1 MLDAELLRILCC
13 PETHQALQPAEPAL
27 IERLNRQITA
37 GAAKNRGG
45 QQVPEQI
52 EAGLVRADGR
62 FLYPIRHDLPLMLV
76 AEAILLAD

>member
-45 QQVPEQI
+45 RQVEERI
-52 EAGLVRADGR
+52 DGGLVCADGR
-62 FLYPIRHDLPLMLV
+62 LLYPIRHDLPLML
-76 AEAILLAD
+76 ADEAIPLTD